1 MDRFRPV
8 WQFSV
13 QGFLWQVQTGS
24 LQYLVGE
31 VRVPETKQVGYF
43 CLDRT
48 SGIPLW
54 TELNPQGTWWSGI
67 EAVGEGV
74 VLFHGFASPD
84 LPLHKGVYAV
94 DLLKGR
100 SLWSNPDARFI
111 DLHSSTLLVSV
122 DTPEK
127 TAYLELD
134 LLSGAVIRERGRE
147 RDSEDFHPGGVRRGV
162 SSAKF
167 PRPVREAG
175 SVAQQSWPA
184 LRREMPRETIEQS
197 IVALQAGEYS
207 VVGLCTP
214 TANHSEEHPDLSS
227 AVVVYRT
234 DSAAVV
240 YTDVTNP
247 HAAAMGTDP
256 FFVQDEV
263 LYYVKQRSTL
273 VAVPLRAT

>member
-1 MDRFRPV
+1 M
-8 WQFSV
+8 WQYGV
-13 QGFLWQVQTGS
+13 KGFLWQIQTGS
-24 LQYLVGE
+24 PQCLVGE
-31 VRVPETKQVGYF
+31 VRVPDTKQVKYF
-43 CLDRT
+43 CLDRA

-67 EAVGEGV
+67 EAIGEGV

-84 LPLHKGVYAV
+84 LPLHRGLYAV
-94 DLLKGR
+94 DLLSGR
-100 SLWSNPDARFI
+100 SLWSNPDARFLG
-111 DLHSSTLLVSV
+111 LHSSMLLVSV

-127 TAYLELD
+127 RAYRELN
-134 LLSGAVIRERGRE
+134 LLSGAVVRERGRE
-147 RDSEDFHPGGVRRGV
+147 GDPEGFRAGGVQRGV

-167 PRPVREAG
+167 PRPAREAG
-175 SVAQQSWPA
+175 IVAQESWPA
-184 LRREMPRETIEQS
+184 LRRKMPRQTIEES
-197 IVALQAGEYS
+197 IVALQAGKFS

-214 TANHSEEHPDLSS
+214 TAIHSEEHPDLSS

-234 DSAAVV
+234 DSAAVA

-247 HAAAMGTDP
+247 HTAAMGPDP

-273 VAVPLRAT
+273 VAVPLLAA